1 MRLLQGVER
10 LGKITGVQLVT
21 FDMDG
26 TLIDDEWAHEQAKA
40 EIARSIGADGDLDL
54 SAYTGRS
61 NRKFWQHVLDKFG
74 LCGDVDDLTE
84 RQFRRVLELCIEKQ
98 QPASYGLTEAV
109 KNLKAKGIKV
119 AITSGSDEH
128 FVDEILDLLNLA
140 PYFDVKVSKEHVKE
154 VKPSPDI
161 YLKALEFA
169 GVRAEHAI
177 GVEDSNSGCSALHA
191 AGMRCIGYTNRGAN
205 PQSLTEADTKIETMF
220 ELIEMVD

>member
-1 MRLLQGVER
+1 
-10 LGKITGVQLVT
+10 
-21 FDMDG
+21 MDG
-26 TLIDDEWAHEQAKA
+26 TLIDDEWAHEQAKT
-40 EIARSIGADGDLDL
+40 EIAHSIGADGDLEL
-54 SAYTGRS
+54 PAFTGKS

-84 RQFRRVLELCIEKQ
+84 RQFRRVLELCVEKR

-128 FVDEILDLLNLA
+128 FVDEILELLDLE
-140 PYFDVKVSKEHVKE
+140 PYFDIKVSKEQVKE

-169 GVRAEHAI
+169 GISAEHAI

-205 PQSLTEADTKIETMF
+205 PQSLAEADVKIETML
-220 ELIEMVD
+220 ELIEMVE

>member
-1 MRLLQGVER
+1 MS
-10 LGKITGVQLVT
+10 KITGVQLIT

-26 TLIDDEWAHEQAKA
+26 TLIDNEWAHEQAKV

-61 NRKFWQHVLDKFG
+61 NRKFWQHILDKFD
-74 LCGDVDDLTE
+74 LTGDVDDLTA
-84 RQFRRVLELCIEKQ
+84 RQFQRVLELCAERKQ
-98 QPASYGLTEAV
+98 AASYGLKEAV
-109 KNLKAKGIKV
+109 RHLKSKGIKI

-128 FVDEILDLLNLA
+128 FVNKMLALLDLT
-140 PYFDVKVSKEHVKE
+140 PYFDVKVSKDQVNE

-169 GVRAEHAI
+169 GVSPEHAV

-205 PQSLTEADTKIETMF
+205 PQTLAEADTTIETML
-220 ELIEMVD
+220 ELIEMVE

>member
-1 MRLLQGVER
+1 MS
-10 LGKITGVQLVT
+10 KITGVELVT

-26 TLIDDEWAHEQAKA
+26 TLIDDEWAHEQAKE
-40 EIARSIGADGDLDL
+40 EIAHSIGAHGDLDL
-54 SAYTGRS
+54 SEYTGRS
-61 NRKFWQHVLDKFG
+61 NRKFWQHILDKFG
-74 LCGDVDDLTE
+74 LSGDVEELTA
-84 RQFRRVLELCIEKQ
+84 RQFKRVLELCTEKN

-109 KNLKAKGIKV
+109 MHLKSKSIKV
-119 AITSGSDEH
+119 AVTSGSDEH
-128 FVDEILDLLNLA
+128 FVDEILELLKLT

-169 GVRAEHAI
+169 GVSPEHAI

-205 PQSLTEADTKIETMF
+205 PQSLAEADRKIDTML

>member
-1 MRLLQGVER
+1 MD
-10 LGKITGVQLVT
+10 KITGVQLVT

-40 EIARSIGADGDLDL
+40 EIAHSIGADGDLDL
-54 SAYTGRS
+54 PAFTGRS

-84 RQFRRVLELCIEKQ
+84 RQFRRVLELCIEKR

-128 FVDEILDLLNLA
+128 FVDEILELLNLE
-140 PYFDVKVSKEHVKE
+140 PYFDIKVSKEQVKE

-161 YLKALEFA
+161 YLRALEFA
-169 GVRAEHAI
+169 GVSAEHAI

-205 PQSLTEADTKIETMF
+205 PQSLAEADVKIETML
-220 ELIEMVD
+220 ELIEMVE